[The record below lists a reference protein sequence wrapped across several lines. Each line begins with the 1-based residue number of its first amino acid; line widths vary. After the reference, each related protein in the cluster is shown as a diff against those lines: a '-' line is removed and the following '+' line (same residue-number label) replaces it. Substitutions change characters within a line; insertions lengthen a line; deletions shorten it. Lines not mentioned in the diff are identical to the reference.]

1 MPTTER
7 RMTYMDGYAKALAA
21 QYRVEAITKA
31 VEAEQDRIQYYE
43 SLIADAEQTR
53 AALSERFAAKEVD
66 FADARALV
74 EQQTALDLQAQKL
87 KGLVPGRVAAA
98 TSLPPVLDTRG
109 ADFYAGA
116 TRYAVEQ
123 SDRGITPQQKKAILA
138 RAADEVRLGRLEDKD
153 RAVIE
158 SRLAAVKDR
167 GIPGLSAAEQE
178 GMASASD
185 AAKKAQEAAFFA
197 GPSGIRGLSEGLA
210 EVDRRKM
217 TPDMLREKGLKERA
231 DALAESMYG
240 TEDEA
245 LDAALAIIR
254 TTGDPALIEDPVART
269 VYTRARAQQAYRND
283 QRADFE
289 QEVLDNRKRLAEL
302 NERKDAI
309 AGAYD
314 DPRQEVLRRELRAR
328 GYDIVDPYNRNPNT
342 GEWTAS
348 PDAWKNSYLQY
359 QNTPEHAYY
368 IEAHER
374 MMAAEGETLEPST
387 KGQNLG
393 VSYTMMRDRKGMNT
407 TPAELSAQLQ
417 KAGLKG
423 KELSD
428 AVSFTMAYWSKGGP
442 NQDPEQAKQM
452 QAAKAQEKKAADL
465 SRERATRDR
474 AEAERL
480 RAERAQATE
489 DAAARV
495 LGERDVGKARDDAYR
510 QYTRDRAMGKSE
522 ADARATLSALL
533 ENLPTAQPA
542 PTPVQDF
549 KLKGEVTEAPVIEA
563 PADVVEPPEVDE
575 TREDVEMEEYE
586 AYDPDTG
593 TIVTKTRPK
602 Q

>member
-7 RMTYMDGYAKALAA
+7 RLKYMEGYAKALSA
-21 QYRVEAITKA
+21 QYRIEAIKQA
-31 VEAEQDRIQYYE
+31 VDAEQDRVQYIE

-74 EQQTALDLQAQKL
+74 EQQTALDLEAARL
-87 KGLVPGRVAAA
+87 RGVVPGRVAAA
-98 TSLPPVLDTRG
+98 TSLPPALDTRG
-109 ADFYAGA
+109 ADFYTGA

-123 SDRGITPQQKKAILA
+123 SERGITRQQKQAIKD
-138 RAADEVRLGRLEDKD
+138 RAADEVRLGRLTDRDKE
-153 RAVIE
+153 VIDA
-158 SRLAAVKDR
+158 RLDAVKDR
-167 GIPGLSAAEQE
+167 GVPGLSTTEQE
-178 GMASASD
+178 ALASASD
-185 AAKKAQEAAFFA
+185 AAKKAQEAAYFA
-197 GPSGIRGLSEGLA
+197 GPSGVRGGFEGLA
-210 EVDRRKM
+210 EVDRRKR
-217 TPDMLREKGLKERA
+217 PAAMLREEGLKERA
-231 DALAESMYG
+231 DALEASEFA

-269 VYTRARAQQAYRND
+269 VYDRARAEQAYRND

-328 GYDIVDPYNRNPNT
+328 GYDIVDPYSRNPNT

-374 MMAAEGETLEPST
+374 MMAAEGKTLEPST

-393 VSYTMMRDRKGMNT
+393 VAYTMMRDRKGMNT

-423 KELSD
+423 KELAD

-465 SRERATRDR
+465 TRERATRDR

-480 RAERAQATE
+480 RAGRAQATE

-495 LGERDVGKARDDAYR
+495 LGERDVSKSRDDAYR

-522 ADARATLSALL
+522 TDARASLSTALEIL
-533 ENLPTAQPA
+533 TAPA
-542 PTPVQDF
+542 PVDF
-549 KLKGEVTEAPVIEA
+549 ELSGEVVEAPPVIEDPVIEA
-563 PADVVEPPEVDE
+563 PAAVVEPPKVDE
-575 TREDVEMEEYE
+575 TREDVQLSDDELLKLY
-586 AYDPDTG
+586 G
-593 TIVTKTRPK
+593 G
-602 Q
+602 